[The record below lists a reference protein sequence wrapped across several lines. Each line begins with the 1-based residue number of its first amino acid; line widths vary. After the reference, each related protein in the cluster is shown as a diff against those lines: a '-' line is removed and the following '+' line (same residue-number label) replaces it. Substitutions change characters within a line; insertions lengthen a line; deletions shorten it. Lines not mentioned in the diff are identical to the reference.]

1 MEYMDR
7 FLHDAATKGDL
18 SFLEKIR
25 NGDVSIDLASQKTPK
40 DNNVLHIA
48 AEFKQMNFFKEVK
61 FHHPQSPRFWDT
73 NKNRETPLHVA
84 ARVGCDE
91 IVEFI
96 IAKMKPL
103 EEVDLEDGPINE
115 EEITPAAEET
125 TPSGEEILQHYEESR
140 SSAEENR
147 PVDGEIRSSAEEIR
161 PNRSV
166 DGEIRP
172 DGVKPYKK
180 LLRMKNSEKDTA
192 LHVAV
197 RYRHDR
203 VVAQL
208 MKADP
213 ELCCFTN
220 SAAESPLF
228 LAVRTGSPSIALYIL
243 NESPSDRPPSFQGTN
258 GVTALHAAVT
268 RRPLTHQGI
277 VATMVSKNHE
287 IIKQADDIGWTPLH
301 YAALRGNLKATQLLI
316 GKEKSACYI
325 LDKLGLSALH
335 IAAYAGHTKILEEL
349 IGCEPATCH
358 LVNHKGQTA
367 LHAAVVGEK
376 INVIKYV
383 LKTPKLGRLLN
394 QADNEG
400 NTPLHLAAICRNHGM
415 IKILSTDPR
424 LDKTAINKKFL
435 TVADILRED
444 KMEQKERTNSA
455 EVRKYPIWSLTA
467 GVPYFQQ
474 QITLVFTNLESPEK
488 KDEADT
494 PAITHGTLKRH
505 DTKLLVATLIATVT
519 FAASINVP
527 GGFKTDGRP
536 ALEDNAYFRVCG
548 VFNMYAFFFSVL
560 AISNEYAPLRF
571 LSTHLPTPASLIQ
584 FSIGGM
590 VIAFVAAILALSQ
603 PKRPNESLFKYLF
616 GTPVDLVLGL
626 IFAIFVC
633 ALVLI
638 PIYRSQLQIMRGIRI
653 RELRNYVI

>member
-25 NGDVSIDLASQKTPK
+25 NGDVSIDLVSQKTPK

-73 NKNRETPLHVA
+73 NKNNETPLHVA

-96 IAKMKPL
+96 IANMKPL

-125 TPSGEEILQHYEESR
+125 TPSDEEILQPYEESR

-147 PVDGEIRSSAEEIR
+147 PVDEEIRPVDEEIRPADEEIR
-161 PNRSV
+161 PNRPV
-166 DGEIRP
+166 DEEIRP

-197 RYRHDR
+197 RYRRDG

-220 SAAESPLF
+220 SANESPLF

-243 NESPSDRPPSFQGTN
+243 NESPSDRSPSFHGTN

-268 RRPLTHQGI
+268 RRRLTHQGI
-277 VATMVSKNHE
+277 VATMVSKNRE

-349 IGCEPATCH
+349 IGCEPATCD

-367 LHAAVVGEK
+367 LHAAVVGK
-376 INVIKYV
+376 QINVIKYV
-383 LKTPKLGRLLN
+383 LKTPKLGRLIN
-394 QADNEG
+394 QADNNG

-415 IKILSTDPR
+415 VTILSKDTR
-424 LDKTAINKKFL
+424 LDKTAVNKRFL

-444 KMEQKERTNSA
+444 KMEQKEMTNSA

-467 GVPYFQQ
+467 GVPYFQR
-474 QITLVFTNLESPEK
+474 QITHEFTKLQSPEK
-488 KDEADT
+488 KDKADT
-494 PAITHGTLKRH
+494 PAITHGALKKRR

-527 GGFKTDGRP
+527 GGFKTDGKQ
-536 ALEDNAYFRVCG
+536 ALEDNAYFQAEEEEGRGMALG
-548 VFNMYAFFFSVL
+548 VAFGYAL
-560 AISNEYAPLRF
+560 
-571 LSTHLPTPASLIQ
+571 
-584 FSIGGM
+584 GW
-590 VIAFVAAILALSQ
+590 
-603 PKRPNESLFKYLF
+603 
-616 GTPVDLVLGL
+616 DL
-626 IFAIFVC
+626 
-633 ALVLI
+633 
-638 PIYRSQLQIMRGIRI
+638 IRI
-653 RELRNYVI
+653 QLVKSPGEVHWRAIIPTTNFP

>member
-7 FLHDAATKGDL
+7 VLHDAATKGDL

-73 NKNRETPLHVA
+73 NKNNETPLHVA

-96 IAKMKPL
+96 IANMKPL

-125 TPSGEEILQHYEESR
+125 TPSDEESLQPYEESR
-140 SSAEENR
+140 SSAEEENR
-147 PVDGEIRSSAEEIR
+147 PVDEEIR
-161 PNRSV
+161 PV
-166 DGEIRP
+166 DEEIRP

-180 LLRMKNSEKDTA
+180 LLRMKNSENDTA

-197 RYRHDR
+197 RYRRDG

-220 SAAESPLF
+220 SANESPLF

-243 NESPSDRPPSFQGTN
+243 NESPSDRSPSFHGTN
-258 GVTALHAAVT
+258 GVTTLHAAVT
-268 RRPLTHQGI
+268 RERLTHQGI

-301 YAALRGNLKATQLLI
+301 YAALRGNLKATQVLI

-349 IGCEPATCH
+349 IGSEPATCD

-367 LHAAVVGEK
+367 LHAAVVGK
-376 INVIKYV
+376 QINVIKYV
-383 LKTPKLGRLLN
+383 LKTPKLGRLIN
-394 QADNEG
+394 QADNDG

-415 IKILSTDPR
+415 VKILSTDTR

-444 KMEQKERTNSA
+444 KMEQK
-455 EVRKYPIWSLTA
+455 V
-467 GVPYFQQ
+467 
-474 QITLVFTNLESPEK
+474 
-488 KDEADT
+488 
-494 PAITHGTLKRH
+494 
-505 DTKLLVATLIATVT
+505 
-519 FAASINVP
+519 SI
-527 GGFKTDGRP
+527 
-536 ALEDNAYFRVCG
+536 
-548 VFNMYAFFFSVL
+548 S
-560 AISNEYAPLRF
+560 
-571 LSTHLPTPASLIQ
+571 
-584 FSIGGM
+584 
-590 VIAFVAAILALSQ
+590 
-603 PKRPNESLFKYLF
+603 
-616 GTPVDLVLGL
+616 
-626 IFAIFVC
+626 
-633 ALVLI
+633 
-638 PIYRSQLQIMRGIRI
+638 
-653 RELRNYVI
+653 

>member
-1 MEYMDR
+1 MDCG
-7 FLHDAATKGDL
+7 LHDAAIKGDL
-18 SFLEKIR
+18 SFLKKIR
-25 NGDVSIDLASQKTPK
+25 NGDGSIDLARQKTPN

-61 FHHPQSPRFWDT
+61 FHHSQSPRFWDT

-96 IAKMKPL
+96 IANMKPL

-115 EEITPAAEET
+115 EA
-125 TPSGEEILQHYEESR
+125 
-140 SSAEENR
+140 
-147 PVDGEIRSSAEEIR
+147 
-161 PNRSV
+161 
-166 DGEIRP
+166 
-172 DGVKPYKK
+172 YKK
-180 LLRMKNSEKDTA
+180 LLRMENSEKDTA

-197 RYRHDR
+197 RYRHDG

-268 RRPLTHQGI
+268 RRRLTHQGI

-301 YAALRGNLKATQLLI
+301 YAALSGNLKATQLLI

-335 IAAYAGHTKILEEL
+335 IAAYAGRTKILEEL
-349 IGCEPATCH
+349 IGSEPATCD

-383 LKTPKLGRLLN
+383 LKTPKLGRLIN

-415 IKILSTDPR
+415 IKILSTDTR

-444 KMEQKERTNSA
+444 KMEQK
-455 EVRKYPIWSLTA
+455 YIWALTA

-474 QITLVFTNLESPEK
+474 QITLEFTNLESPEK

-548 VFNMYAFFFSVL
+548 VFNMYAFIFSVL
-560 AISNEYAPLRF
+560 AISNECTPLRV
-571 LSTHLPTPASLIQ
+571 LSSHLPTPASLIQ

-590 VIAFVAAILALSQ
+590 VIAFFAAILASLQ

-616 GTPVDLVLGL
+616 VTPVDLVLGL
-626 IFAIFVC
+626 IFVIFVY

-638 PIYRSQLQIMRGIRI
+638 PIYRSLLQIMRGIRI

>member
-1 MEYMDR
+1 MDTVEYMDCG
-7 FLHDAATKGDL
+7 LHDAAIKGDL
-18 SFLEKIR
+18 SFLKKIR
-25 NGDVSIDLASQKTPK
+25 NGDGSIDLARQKTPN

-61 FHHPQSPRFWDT
+61 FYHSQSPRFWDT

-96 IAKMKPL
+96 IANMKPL

-125 TPSGEEILQHYEESR
+125 TPSDEEILQTDEESR

-147 PVDGEIRSSAEEIR
+147 PVVEEIRPVVEEIR

-166 DGEIRP
+166 DEEIRP

-180 LLRMKNSEKDTA
+180 LLRMENSEKDTA

-197 RYRHDR
+197 RYRHDG

-243 NESPSDRPPSFQGTN
+243 NESPSDRPLSFQGTN

-268 RRPLTHQGI
+268 RRRLTHQGI

-301 YAALRGNLKATQLLI
+301 YAALSGNLKATQLLI
-316 GKEKSACYI
+316 GKGKSACYI
-325 LDKLGLSALH
+325 LDTLGLSALH

-349 IGCEPATCH
+349 IGSEPATCD
-358 LVNHKGQTA
+358 LVNHK
-367 LHAAVVGEK
+367 
-376 INVIKYV
+376 
-383 LKTPKLGRLLN
+383 
-394 QADNEG
+394 DNEG

-444 KMEQKERTNSA
+444 KMEQKYISA
-455 EVRKYPIWSLTA
+455 LTA

-474 QITLVFTNLESPEK
+474 QITLEFTNLESPEK

-536 ALEDNAYFRVCG
+536 ALEDNAYFRV
-548 VFNMYAFFFSVL
+548 S
-560 AISNEYAPLRF
+560 LR
-571 LSTHLPTPASLIQ
+571 
-584 FSIGGM
+584 
-590 VIAFVAAILALSQ
+590 
-603 PKRPNESLFKYLF
+603 
-616 GTPVDLVLGL
+616 
-626 IFAIFVC
+626 
-633 ALVLI
+633 
-638 PIYRSQLQIMRGIRI
+638 QIMRGIRI

>member
-73 NKNRETPLHVA
+73 NKNNETPLHVA

-96 IAKMKPL
+96 IANMKPL

-115 EEITPAAEET
+115 EEITPAAEQT
-125 TPSGEEILQHYEESR
+125 TPSDEEILQSYEESR

-147 PVDGEIRSSAEEIR
+147 PVDEEIR
-161 PNRSV
+161 PNRRV
-166 DGEIRP
+166 DEEIRPVDEEIRPNRPVDEEIRPNRPVAEEIRPVDEEIRPNRPVDEEIRP
-172 DGVKPYKK
+172 DGVKPFKK

-197 RYRHDR
+197 RYRRDG

-220 SAAESPLF
+220 SANESPLF

-243 NESPSDRPPSFQGTN
+243 NESPSDRSPSFHGTN

-268 RRPLTHQGI
+268 RRRLTHQGI

-301 YAALRGNLKATQLLI
+301 YAALRGNLKATQVLI
-316 GKEKSACYI
+316 GKENSACYI

-349 IGCEPATCH
+349 IGSEPATCD

-367 LHAAVVGEK
+367 LHAAVVGK
-376 INVIKYV
+376 QINVIKYV
-383 LKTPKLGRLLN
+383 LKTPKLGRLIN
-394 QADNEG
+394 QADNDG

-415 IKILSTDPR
+415 VKILSTDTR
-424 LDKTAINKKFL
+424 LDKTATNKKFL
-435 TVADILRED
+435 TVADILRDD
-444 KMEQKERTNSA
+444 KMEQKEWTNSA

-467 GVPYFQQ
+467 GVPYFQR
-474 QITLVFTNLESPEK
+474 QITHEFTKVQSPEK
-488 KDEADT
+488 KDKADT
-494 PAITHGTLKRH
+494 PAVTHGALKRR
-505 DTKLLVATLIATVT
+505 DTKLLIATLIATVT

-536 ALEDNAYFRVCG
+536 ALEDNAYFQVCG
-548 VFNMYAFFFSVL
+548 VFNMYAFIFSVL
-560 AISNEYAPLRF
+560 AILNECTPLRV

-590 VIAFVAAILALSQ
+590 VSTANNAGDKD
-603 PKRPNESLFKYLF
+603 P
-616 GTPVDLVLGL
+616 
-626 IFAIFVC
+626 
-633 ALVLI
+633 
-638 PIYRSQLQIMRGIRI
+638 
-653 RELRNYVI
+653 